1 MVALIIAN
9 GDEVD
14 KISLKNM
21 NIDYVIC
28 ADGGLEKAEK
38 LQVVPDLILGDFD
51 SVNGDVLEKY
61 KKSNSEIMKF
71 PAEKDFTD
79 MELSIETAVKKGF
92 KDIVLVG
99 ATGGPRL
106 DHSLANMMLL
116 EKYYQLG
123 INIIIIDNNNKIQIV
138 ADNCNMLLNKKEG
151 SFVSLIPLTENI
163 SGLTLEGFKYPLD
176 RVVVKRGSTLCVSN
190 EIILDKGRIIL
201 ESGTALLFISRD

>member
-9 GDEVD
+9 GDDVD
-14 KISLKNM
+14 KTSFENM
-21 NIDYVIC
+21 SIDYVIC

-51 SVNGDVLEKY
+51 SVHGDVLEKY
-61 KKSNSEIMKF
+61 KKSSEIMKY

-79 MELSIETAVKKGF
+79 MELSIEIAVKKGF
-92 KDIVLVG
+92 RDIVLVG

-116 EKYYQLG
+116 EKYYKFG
-123 INIIIIDNNNKIQIV
+123 INIIIIDNNNKIQIIS
-138 ADNCNMLLNKKEG
+138 DNCNMLLENKRET
-151 SFVSLIPLTENI
+151 FVSLIPLTEEIN
-163 SGLTLEGFKYPLD
+163 GLTLDGFKYPLD

-190 EIILDKGRIIL
+190 EIISDKGRIIL
-201 ESGTALLFISRD
+201 ERGTALLFISRD

>member
-9 GDEVD
+9 GDDVD
-14 KISLKNM
+14 KSSMGDMK
-21 NIDYVIC
+21 IDYVIC

-51 SVNGDVLEKY
+51 SVDADVLEKY
-61 KKSNSEIMKF
+61 KSSNSEILKY

-79 MELSIETAVKKGF
+79 MELSIEIAVKKGY

-106 DHSLANMMLL
+106 DHSFANMMLL
-116 EKYYQLG
+116 EKYYRFG

-138 ADNCNMLLNKKEG
+138 SDNCHMELHKKKG

-163 SGLTLEGFKYPLD
+163 RGLTLEGFKYPLD

-190 EIILDKGRIIL
+190 EIISDKGRIIL
-201 ESGTALLFISRD
+201 ENGTALLFISRD

>member
-9 GDEVD
+9 GDDVD
-14 KISLKNM
+14 KISLENL

-51 SVNGDVLEKY
+51 SVNPDVLEKY
-61 KKSNSEIMKF
+61 KKKSEIMKY

-79 MELSIETAVKKGF
+79 MELSIEIAVKKGY

-116 EKYYQLG
+116 EKYHQLG
-123 INIIIIDNNNKIQIV
+123 INIIIIDNKNKIQII
-138 ADNCNMLLNKKEG
+138 ADNCNIMLNKKEG

>member
-9 GDEVD
+9 GDDVD
-14 KISLKNM
+14 KTSFENM

-38 LQVVPDLILGDFD
+38 LQVFPDLILGDFD
-51 SVNGDVLEKY
+51 SVHGDVLEKY
-61 KKSNSEIMKF
+61 KKSSEIMKY

-79 MELSIETAVKKGF
+79 MELSIEIAVKKGF
-92 KDIVLVG
+92 RDIVLVG

-116 EKYYQLG
+116 EKYYKIG
-123 INIIIIDNNNKIQIV
+123 INIIIVDNYNKIQIIS
-138 ADNCNMLLNKKEG
+138 DNCNMLLENKRET
-151 SFVSLIPLTENI
+151 FVSLIPLTEEIN
-163 SGLTLEGFKYPLD
+163 GLTLEGFKYPLD

-190 EIILDKGRIIL
+190 EIISDKGRIIL
-201 ESGTALLFISRD
+201 ERGTALLFISRD

>member
-14 KISLKNM
+14 KISLENM

-51 SVNGDVLEKY
+51 SVNRDVLEKY

-123 INIIIIDNNNKIQIV
+123 INIIIIDNKNKIQII

>member
-9 GDEVD
+9 GDDVD
-14 KISLKNM
+14 KTSLENI

-38 LQVVPDLILGDFD
+38 LQVVPDLIIGDFD
-51 SVNGDVLEKY
+51 SVHGDVLEKY
-61 KKSNSEIMKF
+61 KRSSEIMKY

-79 MELSIETAVKKGF
+79 MELSIEIAVKKGF
-92 KDIVLVG
+92 RDILLVG

-116 EKYYQLG
+116 EKYYKLG
-123 INIIIIDNNNKIQIV
+123 INIIIVDNNNKIQIIS
-138 ADNCNMLLNKKEG
+138 DNCNMLLDKKRET
-151 SFVSLIPLTENI
+151 FVSLIPLTEEIN
-163 SGLTLEGFKYPLD
+163 GLTLEGFKYPLD

-190 EIILDKGRIIL
+190 EIISDNGRIIL
-201 ESGTALLFISRD
+201 EGGTALLFISRD

>member
-9 GDEVD
+9 GDDVD
-14 KISLKNM
+14 KISLENM
-21 NIDYVIC
+21 HIDYVIC

-51 SVNGDVLEKY
+51 SVDLDVLERY
-61 KKSNSEIMKF
+61 KKKSEIMKY

-79 MELSIETAVKKGF
+79 MELSIEIAVKKGY

-123 INIIIIDNNNKIQIV
+123 INIIIIDNKNKIQIV
-138 ADNCNMLLNKKEG
+138 ADNYNMLLDKKEG

-163 SGLTLEGFKYPLD
+163 SGLTLDGFKYPLD

>member
-9 GDEVD
+9 GDDVD
-14 KISLKNM
+14 KISLENL

-38 LQVVPDLILGDFD
+38 LQIVPDLILGDFD
-51 SVNGDVLEKY
+51 SVDPDVLEKY
-61 KKSNSEIMKF
+61 KKKSEIIKY

-79 MELSIETAVKKGF
+79 MELSIEIAVKKGF

-99 ATGGPRL
+99 ATGGSRL

-116 EKYYQLG
+116 EKYYHFG
-123 INIIIIDNNNKIQIV
+123 VNIFIIDNNNKIQIIS
-138 ADNCNMLLNKKEG
+138 DNCNMLLDKKEG

>member
-14 KISLKNM
+14 KISLENM

-123 INIIIIDNNNKIQIV
+123 INIIIIDNKNKIQIV

>member
-1 MVALIIAN
+1 MLALIIAN
-9 GDEVD
+9 GDDVD
-14 KISLKNM
+14 KSSLEDMKV
-21 NIDYVIC
+21 DYVIC

-38 LQVVPDLILGDFD
+38 LKVVPDLILGDFD
-51 SVNGDVLEKY
+51 SVNRDVLEKY
-61 KKSNSEIMKF
+61 KKNSEIMKF

-92 KDIVLVG
+92 KDIVMVG

-116 EKYYQLG
+116 EKYYKFG

-138 ADNCNMLLNKKEG
+138 SDNCNMLLDKKEG

-163 SGLTLEGFKYPLD
+163 SGLTLEGFKYALN

-190 EIILDKGRIIL
+190 EIISDKGRIIL
-201 ESGTALLFISRD
+201 EKGTALLFISRD

>member
-1 MVALIIAN
+1 MLALIIAN
-9 GDEVD
+9 GDDVD
-14 KISLKNM
+14 KSSLEHMKA
-21 NIDYVIC
+21 DYVIC

-51 SVNGDVLEKY
+51 SVNRVVLEKY
-61 KKSNSEIMKF
+61 KKNSEVMKF

-106 DHSLANMMLL
+106 DHSLANIMLL
-116 EKYYQLG
+116 EKYYKLG

-138 ADNCNMLLNKKEG
+138 ADNCNMLLDKKEG

-190 EIILDKGRIIL
+190 EIISDKGRIIL
-201 ESGTALLFISRD
+201 EKGTALLFISRD

>member
-9 GDEVD
+9 GDDVD
-14 KISLKNM
+14 KISLENL

-51 SVNGDVLEKY
+51 SVNPDVLEKY
-61 KKSNSEIMKF
+61 KKKSEIMKY

-79 MELSIETAVKKGF
+79 MELSIEIAVKKGY

-116 EKYYQLG
+116 EKYHQLG
-123 INIIIIDNNNKIQIV
+123 INIIIIDNKNKIQII
-138 ADNCNMLLNKKEG
+138 ADNCNIMLNKKEG

-201 ESGTALLFISRD
+201 ECGTALLFISRD